1 MIKISCKEYAANL
14 KEELKEQCK
23 TLERKPCL
31 TVIQIGDDKASDSYV
46 NGKRKD
52 CEYVGIKFNH
62 IHISDYENLDESDLC
77 EIIKELDNSKEVDG
91 IIVQL
96 PILNK
101 YNVKTLQQFIS
112 PEKDVDGFR
121 KDSLYNPCTPQGI
134 IDWLETNEIELR
146 DQLVTVLGR
155 SEIVGKPLANML
167 IEKGATVIS
176 CNSKTEKYHMKQF
189 MKMSDIVVSAIGKPK
204 EFDSFCFDID
214 TIIIDVGINRDE
226 NGKLCGD
233 IDKEDIDDYF
243 FGCCYVTPVPG
254 GVGLLTR
261 VTLLKNVMNSYVM
274 TESRDCYGN

>member
-31 TVIQIGDDKASDSYV
+31 TVIQIGDNKASNSYV

-62 IHISDYENLDESDLC
+62 VHITDYENLDESDLC
-77 EIIKELDNSKEVDG
+77 EIIKELDNSKKVDG
-91 IIVQL
+91 IIIQL
-96 PILNK
+96 PIPDK

-134 IDWLETNEIELR
+134 IDWLEANEIELR
-146 DQLVTVLGR
+146 GELVTVLGR

-176 CNSKTEKYHMKQF
+176 CNSKTPKCHMKNF
-189 MKMSDIVVSAIGKPK
+189 MKMSDIVISAIGKPK
-204 EFDSFCFDID
+204 ELNSFDFDFD
-214 TIIIDVGINRDE
+214 TIIVDVGINMDE

-233 IDKEDIDDYF
+233 IDKEDIDDYY

-261 VTLLKNVMNSYVM
+261 VALLKNVMNSYTM
-274 TESRDCYGN
+274 TESRDWYGN